1 MTYSSVMEKM
11 ENLNAMSEIEVKKL
25 MLDTLVIT
33 NSMIGI
39 KNIEKIISSSQNY
52 QMRDYIPE
60 SLEHPTF
67 IFEKSDDGKY
77 NLKVVDLEGKRI
89 DVHVTVDAEN
99 LPLEDLRIVSV
110 DVLKQALD
118 FFGRPMP
125 EEQKDDFRKTLELS
139 IDKFSTYRLM
149 KIKEDLEGFEL
160 ASEEDKKRMILEVL
174 FKTQSYLHIDDLK
187 RILPAE
193 KYEAIEEHLREIVMA
208 ANPEYDDVVKA
219 ISMREKR
226 MQKSNF
232 TISRNSTT
240 EIFEIESEAA
250 IYNYE
255 LTPVVAELD
264 LSNLDLSN
272 LMAVAIKAM
281 EKHREAPIFHDG
293 LNLRGEEIPQVLDV
307 ALSTFKVKENEFVT
321 QIHEGGDVAG
331 ENSLEESRYNQ
342 DNNVF
347 TNNDNVRELKEKRT
361 PDDIIPATTKVRLG
375 FFKTIITK
383 IQDFLKG
390 LKKDDNQR

>member
-1 MTYSSVMEKM
+1 MTYLSVMEKM
-11 ENLNAMSEIEVKKL
+11 QNLNAMSEVEVKKL

-39 KNIEKIISSSQNY
+39 KNIEKIISSAQNY

-89 DVHVTVDAEN
+89 DVHVTVNAET

-139 IDKFSTYRLM
+139 IDKFSTYRLI
-149 KIKEDLEGFEL
+149 KIKSDLEGFEL

-232 TISRNSTT
+232 TISRNPTT
-240 EIFEIESEAA
+240 ETFEIESEAA

-307 ALSTFKVKENEFVT
+307 ALFTFKVKEIEK
-321 QIHEGGDVAG
+321 
-331 ENSLEESRYNQ
+331 
-342 DNNVF
+342 NNVEG
-347 TNNDNVRELKEKRT
+347 NEVKRT
-361 PDDIIPATTKVRLG
+361 PEDIVPVTKEVKLG
-375 FFKTIITK
+375 FFRNIVTK
-383 IQDFLKG
+383 MKEFVQSLNKE
-390 LKKDDNQR
+390 R